1 MLAVVIIQNVM
12 KNIYDLE
19 IHETVNVSEFVQ
31 VVRVPGGW
39 VYNFKKGGE
48 LFIPYNNEFQIVE
61 KVVDTFG
68 Q

>member
-1 MLAVVIIQNVM
+1 MLAVVIITQDM
-12 KNIYDLE
+12 KDVYELE
-19 IHETVNVSEFVQ
+19 MHEAVNVSEFVQ

-39 VYNFKKGGE
+39 IYNFKKGGE
-48 LFIPYNNEFQIVE
+48 VFVPYNNEFQRVE